1 MAKCLYYN
9 CPELAMG
16 GWKGCSKLHTLRVRQ
31 YMIQA
36 KKYLLSQIDKNIAFH
51 HGLFTPFEEAEIDYY
66 IKLSKEWLGDPTI
79 GKENNGKTTSSHD
92 RTSDS

>member
-16 GWKGCSKLHTLRVRQ
+16 GFKGCSKLHTLRIRQ
-31 YMIQA
+31 YMHQA
-36 KKYLLSQIDKNIAFH
+36 RKYLLGQIGKDMAFH
-51 HGLFTPFEEAEIDYY
+51 HGLFTPFEPEEIEYY

-79 GKENNGKTTSSHD
+79 EKGK
-92 RTSDS
+92 